1 VVLSAAAIEE
11 EIAKGYRALGPLIT
25 DCVEAASIDI
35 YLGSEL
41 LVFKRWCYPSDVDV
55 EQSIDNLTHPVTIEE
70 DKPFF

>member
-1 VVLSAAAIEE
+1 MLSAAAIKE
-11 EIAKGYRALGPLIT
+11 EIAKGYRALGPLII

-41 LVFKRWCYPSDVDV
+41 LVFKTWCYPSDVDV
-55 EQSIDNLTHPVTIEE
+55 EQSIDNLTQPVTIEE